1 MVRVLTDADIAE
13 QLAPADAV
21 RWIREAVLAAHDG
34 RLHTPP
40 RVHADLG
47 DGNLVFTTGA
57 LTGEWYGYRS
67 YDTFDTDPGSQLVVV
82 HDWHTGAVRGVA
94 VGNELGPRRVGAI
107 GAVAVDALANP
118 DATTVG
124 LIGTGAQAWTQ
135 LWAIATVRPLASVA
149 VFSRDPVRRNAFA
162 ARVSGELGLNAVPVD
177 SARAA
182 VEGRHLVVLATS
194 SPEPV
199 IEADWVA
206 PGAYVTTLGP
216 KQVGRAEFGP
226 DLVARADVAVTD
238 SVAQTSAYDP
248 PFILAGTPQQAR
260 LTSLGAVLAGDA
272 AGRTSPDQT
281 VIFCSVG
288 LAGTEA
294 FLLAR
299 LIDSA
304 SWSSVR

>member
-1 MVRVLTDADIAE
+1 MVLTDDDIRDRLTA
-13 QLAPADAV
+13 ADAV
-21 RWIREAVLAAHDG
+21 RWTREALLAAHTG

-82 HDWHTGAVRGVA
+82 HDWRTGAVRGVA

-107 GAVAVDALANP
+107 GAVAVDVLANP
-118 DATTVG
+118 DAMTLG
-124 LIGTGAQAWTQ
+124 LIGTGVQAWAQ

-149 VFSRDPVRRNAFA
+149 VFSRDPVRRKAFA
-162 ARVSGELGLNAVPVD
+162 TRVSADLGLSMVAVD
-177 SARAA
+177 SAREA
-182 VEGRHLVVLATS
+182 VEGRDLVVLATS
-194 SPEPV
+194 SPVPV
-199 IEADWVA
+199 IEADWIA

-216 KQVGRAEFGP
+216 KLQGRAEFGP

-248 PFILAGTPQQAR
+248 PFILVGTPQQER
-260 LTSLGAVLAGDA
+260 LTNLGAVLAGDA
-272 AGRTSPDQT
+272 PGRTAPDQT
-281 VIFCSVG
+281 AIFCSVG

-294 FLLAR
+294 YLLAK
-299 LIDSA
+299 LVS
-304 SWSSVR
+304 